1 MCKIGSPLLSF
12 LLCSLCTPLQETV
25 FNNDYSVIQELILD
39 KEKIKYVPPV
49 FEVAEVE
56 KDYLICRL
64 DFIESILRRGAKGIK
79 LAELKVE

>member
-1 MCKIGSPLLSF
+1 M
-12 LLCSLCTPLQETV
+12 
-25 FNNDYSVIQELILD
+25 IQELILD
-39 KEKIKYVPPV
+39 KEKIKICTSG